1 MAFVKSK
8 TKKTIKSRKTEK
20 IKAGKKETANLEL
33 PVYDVEGK
41 EVSTT
46 KLAQEIFN
54 VKMNPNLVYQVAT
67 SQMANRRKVIAHT
80 KDRSEVRGGGKKP
93 WRQKGTGRARHGSI
107 RSPLW
112 KGGGVTFGPTKA
124 RVFKKEIPK
133 KMRRLAFFMVIS
145 SKAQNSFLI
154 LLDKLKIE
162 KSTQGPREPTGQAPV
177 AELRSLRGRQNT
189 KLTKSMAEILKKLP
203 CRNESC
209 LIALPEMDKNLIL
222 ATRNLPDVQTVQ
234 AKDLNCLD
242 LLSFKYLLMP
252 KETIKVIRE
261 TFKE

>member
-1 MAFVKSK
+1 MPVVKSK
-8 TKKTIKSRKTEK
+8 RKRTIKSKKTPKENFRFPMGQA
-20 IKAGKKETANLEL
+20 KAGKKETANLEL
-33 PVYDVEGK
+33 PIYDTDGK
-41 EVSTT
+41 EVSSV
-46 KLAQEIFN
+46 KLAPEIFN

-80 KDRSEVRGGGKKP
+80 KDRSEVRGGGRKP

-112 KGGGVTFGPTKA
+112 RGGGVTFGPTKA

-145 SKAQNSFLI
+145 AKAKNNFLI
-154 LLDKLKIE
+154 LLDELKIE
-162 KSTQGPREPTGQAPV
+162 KPK
-177 AELRSLRGRQNT
+177 T
-189 KLTKSMAEILKKLP
+189 KLMDEIIKNLKLKIK
-203 CRNESC
+203 NFGDGSV

-222 ATRNLPDVQTVQ
+222 ATRNLANVETIQ
-234 AKDLNCLD
+234 AKDLNALD

-252 KETIKVIRE
+252 KETIKVIKE
-261 TFKE
+261 TFKK